1 MDFFSIFLTLII
13 IIVSIIFIFSSVNN
27 KEIKEQDKTTGNTV
41 INDNNKSINQSKQKE
56 QKYLNDII
64 SISSKIVFVIWLF
77 IFVYISIDFD
87 LFQKERFVQNIFI
100 LISASIISFVFAFI
114 TSLILK
120 AIFTSIEETEGNDKQ
135 TSLYEVV
142 TLPQKDKMNFENE
155 KTTFT
160 QGKYRILDSCI
171 GCGVCE
177 AICGEVFSVEDIAK
191 INEANIDL
199 NIDKVELAIDACPIS
214 AIEKCHNNSYESA
227 KNINDLPYNTQ
238 RNTVKNSSTITK
250 STSTNKKQVNVILQ
264 HPEVKENNVKA
275 DEYIENA
282 NNYETKKDYINAIN
296 EYTKAIELNPDNIA
310 DIYLYRAQCCLELCQ
325 YKNVVEDCSNAI
337 EKTKMYNSTAYYTRG
352 LAYEKLNLLDKAK
365 EDYKQALSIKPDD
378 KIYQEAYNKLLQT
391 NSIID
396 LANCTKEE
404 IQSLNGFNEEKAQRF
419 IEEKNNGKMWYD
431 IDSFVQDFEL
441 QPHEMVLIQDR
452 IKFPDKP
459 KSRYGRKIDI

>member
-1 MDFFSIFLTLII
+1 MVLNIILNQIYVKFYHKDYDELLKLYRQHLEKNPKDYDALCKRASIWIELDKIEEAKIDLRKAKKYVKDTEKEAQIQRTIDSLKN
-13 IIVSIIFIFSSVNN
+13 VKSKTSSTPTKNTET
-27 KEIKEQDKTTGNTV
+27 KSKTT
-41 INDNNKSINQSKQKE
+41 SK
-56 QKYLNDII
+56 D
-64 SISSKIVFVIWLF
+64 
-77 IFVYISIDFD
+77 
-87 LFQKERFVQNIFI
+87 
-100 LISASIISFVFAFI
+100 
-114 TSLILK
+114 
-120 AIFTSIEETEGNDKQ
+120 
-135 TSLYEVV
+135 
-142 TLPQKDKMNFENE
+142 
-155 KTTFT
+155 
-160 QGKYRILDSCI
+160 
-171 GCGVCE
+171 
-177 AICGEVFSVEDIAK
+177 
-191 INEANIDL
+191 
-199 NIDKVELAIDACPIS
+199 
-214 AIEKCHNNSYESA
+214 
-227 KNINDLPYNTQ
+227 
-238 RNTVKNSSTITK
+238 
-250 STSTNKKQVNVILQ
+250 KKQVTVTLQ

-352 LAYEKLNLLDKAK
+352 LAYEKLNFLDKAK

-459 KSRYGRKIDI
+459 KSRYGRKIDV